1 MTKLMKRENVKAEK
15 KLKKE
20 MRRRTS
26 VVKRPRDV
34 AEHSKISVKIVFSRF
49 PDFSTYLD
57 VCSMS
62 HMLIN
67 LILMI
72 LLFYRTLLSCLEAEI
87 SVKID
92 FT

>member
-49 PDFSTYLD
+49 LDFLTHLD
-57 VCSMS
+57 VCSMP
-62 HMLIN
+62 HMLRN

-72 LLFYRTLLSCLEAEI
+72 LLFCTSLSR
-87 SVKID
+87 S
-92 FT
+92 

>member
-34 AEHSKISVKIVFSRF
+34 AEHSRQQKVWKITSKTTMKGIRIIPVSPVASN
-49 PDFSTYLD
+49 
-57 VCSMS
+57 V
-62 HMLIN
+62 
-67 LILMI
+67 
-72 LLFYRTLLSCLEAEI
+72 
-87 SVKID
+87 
-92 FT
+92 